1 MLVFWWIVFD
11 IFAIQFAGWVY
22 TGPIKREWQ
31 DSNDFAIVSVVLA
44 ISLCVMRV
52 FV

>member
-1 MLVFWWIVFD
+1 MLLFWWIVFG

-22 TGPIKREWQ
+22 TGPIKREWNE
-31 DSNDFAIVSVVLA
+31 SKDFAIVGIILA
-44 ISLCVMRV
+44 LSLALMRI